1 MEFQLKLTRD
11 ELEKAN
17 AQLKSTEEKY
27 KKEITELQTE
37 KQNMDIE
44 LLKAKSNNKDLNR
57 QLEALNQELSTM
69 TRNCKRLAI
78 KATEYR
84 RLGKKLDNT
93 DWIEYIQ
100 NENYYFKERYRD
112 TNIKA
117 RDFKFL
123 YNFTINSIRNS
134 TEVLT
139 NKEDNSNLA
148 KLEFTPSM

>member
-69 TRNCKRLAI
+69 TRNCKRLYI
-78 KATEYR
+78 R
-84 RLGKKLDNT
+84 RPSIDDSGK
-93 DWIEYIQ
+93 IG
-100 NENYYFKERYRD
+100 
-112 TNIKA
+112 
-117 RDFKFL
+117 
-123 YNFTINSIRNS
+123 
-134 TEVLT
+134 
-139 NKEDNSNLA
+139 
-148 KLEFTPSM
+148 

>member
-84 RLGKKLDNT
+84 RLGKN
-93 DWIEYIQ
+93 WITQTGLNIFKMRIITLKKDTETQISRPVTLSSCITLPLIQ
-100 NENYYFKERYRD
+100 
-112 TNIKA
+112 
-117 RDFKFL
+117 
-123 YNFTINSIRNS
+123 FT
-134 TEVLT
+134 
-139 NKEDNSNLA
+139 
-148 KLEFTPSM
+148 TPPRF